1 MALIPFIV
9 YLIFFEY
16 ESGFYAFIFV
26 SVTCILYNDYNRF
39 KKNRTIPITI
49 LPKKSNK
56 IINRLFFKTIADL
69 CPWVRIAFFIFK
81 HVNTTQDS
89 IFVIVVGKTWP

>member
-16 ESGFYAFIFV
+16 ESGFNAFMFV

-39 KKNRTIPITI
+39 KKNRTITITI
-49 LPKKSNK
+49 LPEKSNK
-56 IINRLFFKTIADL
+56 IVKRLFFKSIADL
-69 CPWVRIAFFIFK
+69 STK
-81 HVNTTQDS
+81 NSEH
-89 IFVIVVGKTWP
+89 